1 MLSRKLLGGVAVG
14 ILSVAL
20 VPVTW
25 ARTHVHQPAK
35 TSTPA
40 RLVVT
45 QPSPKKTTL
54 TSTGAKKTG
63 AKTTGAHRV
72 VTHKLASHHVLHGK
86 SSRTTKLVSQKKP
99 VSHTTKLTM
108 TKKPVS
114 KKLVHTKKIAK

>member
-25 ARTHVHQPAK
+25 ARTHIHQTAK

-40 RLVVT
+40 KLVVT
-45 QPSPKKTTL
+45 QPSSKRTTL
-54 TSTGAKKTG
+54 SATGAKKVT
-63 AKTTGAHRV
+63 AHRV
-72 VTHKLASHHVLHGK
+72 ATHKLASHHILHGK
-86 SSRTTKLVSQKKP
+86 TSHTKLVSHKKP

-114 KKLVHTKKIAK
+114 KKLVGTKKIAK